1 MNFLNTN
8 YYYQTVAT
16 RLANRQPCGGKN
28 SYQYSSFKR
37 LDRKTSSSHQL
48 ASSACKLGLS
58 LSFMLTSQ
66 AWSHYNKTYLNYHS
80 FNFTAKFKSHRQLV
94 QMHITR

>member
-37 LDRKTSSSHQL
+37 LDRKTSSDQL

-66 AWSHYNKTYLNYHS
+66 ASHYNKTYLNYHS
-80 FNFTAKFKSHRQLV
+80 FNFTAKFKSHNQLV
-94 QMHITR
+94 QMQLTR